1 MRYHDDIDA
10 EPRRLRLKEGAPRS
24 TFEQRLSTLERK
36 VAELSNIL
44 NGVTQQLVEVSSV
57 VNALER
63 RGNVYE
69 HADERADDIT
79 VEPVVVPAEE
89 RPRKK
94 TAYLVADSEAPPKPR
109 QRVNNDIIIADRDS

>member
-44 NGVTQQLVEVSSV
+44 HGITQQLVEVSAL

-63 RGNVYE
+63 RVTVDE
-69 HADERADDIT
+69 HVADEIT
-79 VEPVVVPAEE
+79 VEPVVIPAEE

>member
-1 MRYHDDIDA
+1 MRYHDDVDA

-44 NGVTQQLVEVSSV
+44 HGITQQLVEVSSA

-63 RGNVYE
+63 RASVEE
-69 HADERADDIT
+69 HEADVT
-79 VEPVVVPAEE
+79 VEPVAIPAEE

-94 TAYLVADSEAPPKPR
+94 TAYLVADNEAPPTPR

>member
-1 MRYHDDIDA
+1 MRYHDEVDA

-36 VAELSNIL
+36 VAELSNIIH
-44 NGVTQQLVEVSSV
+44 GITQQLVEVSSM
-57 VNALER
+57 VNALDR
-63 RGNVYE
+63 RTAEEEPV
-69 HADERADDIT
+69 ADELT
-79 VEPVVVPAEE
+79 VEPVVIPTEE

-109 QRVNNDIIIADRDS
+109 QRVNNDVIVADRDS

>member
-1 MRYHDDIDA
+1 MRYHDEKDA

-36 VAELSNIL
+36 VAELSNIIH
-44 NGVTQQLVEVSSV
+44 GITQQLVEVSSM

-63 RGNVYE
+63 RT
-69 HADERADDIT
+69 ADDEPAADKLV
-79 VEPVVVPAEE
+79 VEPVVMPAEE

-94 TAYLVADSEAPPKPR
+94 TAYLVADSEAPSKPR
-109 QRVNNDIIIADRDS
+109 QRVDNDVIIADRDS

>member
-44 NGVTQQLVEVSSV
+44 HGITQQLVEVSSV
-57 VNALER
+57 VNTLER
-63 RGNVYE
+63 RADVDE
-69 HADERADDIT
+69 HVADDIT
-79 VEPVVVPAEE
+79 VEPVAIPAEE

-109 QRVNNDIIIADRDS
+109 QRDNNDIIVADRDS

>member
-1 MRYHDDIDA
+1 MVQGMRYHDEIDA

-24 TFEQRLSTLERK
+24 TLEQRLSTLERK

-44 NGVTQQLVEVSSV
+44 HGITQQLVEVSSM

-63 RGNVYE
+63 RVTVEE
-69 HADERADDIT
+69 HVDDIT
-79 VEPVVVPAEE
+79 VEPVAIPAEE

-109 QRVNNDIIIADRDS
+109 HRVDKDVIIADRET

>member
-44 NGVTQQLVEVSSV
+44 HGITQQLVEVSGS

-63 RGNVYE
+63 QANV
-69 HADERADDIT
+69 DEPAASDAT
-79 VEPVVVPAEE
+79 VEPVAIPAEE

-109 QRVNNDIIIADRDS
+109 QRMKDDVIVADRDS